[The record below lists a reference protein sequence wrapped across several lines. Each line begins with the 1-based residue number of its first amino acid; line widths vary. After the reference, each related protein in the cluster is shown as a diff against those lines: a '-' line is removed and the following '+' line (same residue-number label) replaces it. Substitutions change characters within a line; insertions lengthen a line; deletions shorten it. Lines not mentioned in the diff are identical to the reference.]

1 MLLIMPLFNGAGVLI
16 FSQTFWDILMLN
28 QHKPLVLLQFS
39 SKQDSDLVLYEL

>member
-1 MLLIMPLFNGAGVLI
+1 MPIFNGAGVLI

-39 SKQDSDLVLYEL
+39 SKWDSDLVLYEL